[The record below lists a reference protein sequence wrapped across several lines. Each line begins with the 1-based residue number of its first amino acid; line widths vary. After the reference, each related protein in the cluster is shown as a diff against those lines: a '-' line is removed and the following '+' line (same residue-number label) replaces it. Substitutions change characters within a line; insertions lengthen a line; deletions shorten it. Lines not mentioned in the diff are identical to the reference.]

1 MLPSSGKG
9 LSSTSVFACAA
20 GTTTVRPST
29 PNPHTFFNVA
39 TVVKYFLLGNPFV
52 YWGSTASI
60 GIFGLIVAW
69 YLVRWQR
76 GYNDLKPSEIDQIHY
91 SGIYPVIG
99 WVLHYLPFM
108 AMGRVTYVHHYYPAL
123 WFAILTMGFCLDWT
137 TRKLNKQLNWAIFG
151 SLYIVII
158 GLYWLFR
165 AISFGM
171 VGSHKQWAHLKWL
184 DTWRMTD

>member
-1 MLPSSGKG
+1 MIH
-9 LSSTSVFACAA
+9 AN
-20 GTTTVRPST
+20 RI
-29 PNPHTFFNVA
+29 

-52 YWGSTASI
+52 YWGSTASL

-69 YLVRWQR
+69 YVVRWQR
-76 GYNDLKPSEIDQIHY
+76 GYNDLKQTEIDQIHY

-137 TRKLNKQLNWAIFG
+137 TRNLNKQVRWGIFAT
-151 SLYIVII
+151 LYAVII

-171 VGSHKQWAHLKWL
+171 VGPNKQWSHLKWF
-184 DTWRMTD
+184 DSWRITD